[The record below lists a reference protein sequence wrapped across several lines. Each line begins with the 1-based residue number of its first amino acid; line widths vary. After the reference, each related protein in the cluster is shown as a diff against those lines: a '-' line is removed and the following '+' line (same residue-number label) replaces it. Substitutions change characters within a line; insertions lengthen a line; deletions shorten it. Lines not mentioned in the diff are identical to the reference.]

1 MLGGRESDLQFINIY
16 SMLLYDSLKRPTPS
30 VETNRPQDSGFRV
43 FLKNR
48 IFQVID
54 ERNVQVNEFLKISNK
69 IK

>member
-1 MLGGRESDLQFINIY
+1 
-16 SMLLYDSLKRPTPS
+16 MLLYDSLKRPTPS